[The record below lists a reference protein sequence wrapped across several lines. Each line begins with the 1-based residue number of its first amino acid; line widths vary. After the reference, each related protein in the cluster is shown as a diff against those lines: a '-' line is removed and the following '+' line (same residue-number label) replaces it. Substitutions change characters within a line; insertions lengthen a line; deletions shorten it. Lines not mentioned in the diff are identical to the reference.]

1 MLKPERRK
9 PVDLIVTAIILLVI
23 VVVGVAIWATSPVR
37 ETTESVAGTSI
48 NPAPPA
54 TAAPAGVEVA
64 WTAPATA
71 VDVADG
77 LVITSKGNT
86 VAGHDPADGR
96 VLWHY
101 RRDIPLCG
109 LVARSSFGFPTG
121 GSDSYVVA
129 AFRNSR
135 GCGEVTA
142 LRARDGFRGP
152 TRSSLADKSVT
163 LSSDG
168 DLVLSQGD
176 TRLEAWRSDLVRTI
190 EYGRVQA
197 PVNPDSQPEWERGGR
212 CTLLSSA
219 INSGR
224 LAVIERC
231 PRDAGY
237 RLSILAASG
246 QDDDKPEPYS
256 STVIT
261 SGTNTPPPQ
270 IIAVASTGVS
280 VFVPAG
286 STVGDTAP
294 AVANFGM
301 DGHRTTAATVEAPAN
316 VPAGNLPHT
325 SGGLVMFWT
334 GQATVVLDATTLAVK
349 FQTPG
354 ATGTGVVMGTDL
366 VLPTVGGFS
375 VHDAATGAH
384 RASIPFGANTN
395 AATPVVL
402 RAVGSSIVE
411 QSGDTVTVLRPR
423 PAPPQATAGPAQPS
437 SVTSSAPDQ

>member
-9 PVDLIVTAIILLVI
+9 PVDLVITAGILVVI

-37 ETTESVAGTSI
+37 ETTDSVAGTSI
-48 NPAPPA
+48 NPALPA
-54 TAAPAGVEVA
+54 TAAPTGVGVA
-64 WTAPATA
+64 WSVPAAA

-77 LVITSKGNT
+77 LVITGSGNT
-86 VAGHDPADGR
+86 VEGHDPSDGR
-96 VLWHY
+96 VLWRY
-101 RRDIPLCG
+101 KRDIPLCG

-163 LSSDG
+163 LSTDG

-197 PVNPDSQPEWERGGR
+197 QVNPQSQPEWERNGK

-224 LAVIERC
+224 LAVVERC
-231 PRDAGY
+231 PHDAGY

-246 QDDDKPEPYS
+246 QSDDKPEPYS

-261 SGTNTPPPQ
+261 SGTQSPSPQ
-270 IIAVASTGVS
+270 IIGVASSSVS
-280 VFVPAG
+280 VFMPAG

-294 AVANFGM
+294 TVATYDM
-301 DGHRTTAATVEAPAN
+301 DGRRTTAATVDAPAA
-316 VPAGNLPHT
+316 VPAGSLPHT
-325 SGGLVMFWT
+325 SGGLVTFWT

-384 RASIPFGANTN
+384 RASIPLSANTT

-411 QSGDTVTVLRPR
+411 QSGGTVTVLRPAATP
-423 PAPPQATAGPAQPS
+423 PAPGSAQPS
-437 SVTSSAPDQ
+437 SVTSSAPAQ

>member
-9 PVDLIVTAIILLVI
+9 PVDLVVTAAILVVI

-37 ETTESVAGTSI
+37 ETTTSVAGTSLT
-48 NPAPPA
+48 PAPPA
-54 TAAPAGVEVA
+54 TAAPAGVAVA
-64 WTAPATA
+64 WTAQATA

-77 LVITSKGNT
+77 VVITGKDHT
-86 VAGHDPADGR
+86 VEGRDPADGR
-96 VLWHY
+96 VLWRY
-101 RRDIPLCG
+101 TRNIPLCG

-163 LSSDG
+163 LSTDG

-197 PVNPDSQPEWERGGR
+197 QVNPDSQPEWERNGR
-212 CTLLSSA
+212 CALLSSA
-219 INSGR
+219 LNSGR
-224 LAVIERC
+224 LAVIEHC

-261 SGTNTPPPQ
+261 SGTQSPPPR
-270 IIAVASTGVS
+270 IIAVASNGVS

-294 AVANFGM
+294 TVATYDTEGR
-301 DGHRTTAATVEAPAN
+301 RTAAATVQAPAE
-316 VPAGNLPHT
+316 VPADSRPLT
-325 SGGLVMFWT
+325 SGGLVTFWT
-334 GQATVVLDATTLAVK
+334 GQATIVIDATTLAVK

-384 RASIPFGANTN
+384 RASIPLGLNTT
-395 AATPVVL
+395 APTPVVL

-411 QSGDTVTVLRPR
+411 QSGDTVTVLRPTGPP
-423 PAPPQATAGPAQPS
+423 PAPAQPS
-437 SVTSSAPDQ
+437 SVASSAPDQ